1 MGFCLNT
8 IFIYNLIF
16 FARKLFC
23 SLLSQSLRREQLWK
37 QEPLNYNPVPFPV
50 HVPTLKTEK
59 SIIFIKIPLHLSFI
73 ATYYDLG
80 LRTEKSAFYPS
91 KKSIVAGF
99 LLLQDRFSHI

>member
-1 MGFCLNT
+1 M
-8 IFIYNLIF
+8 IF

-37 QEPLNYNPVPFPV
+37 QEALKYNPVPFPV

-80 LRTEKSAFYPS
+80 LRTEKSAFQPAEL
-91 KKSIVAGF
+91 SILAG
-99 LLLQDRFSHI
+99 LLLLHDRFSCI